1 MINPYDAL
9 DLILSN
15 IKEVGY
21 ELIPV
26 FNATNRVAYENVK
39 SKVNLPGFDNSAMD
53 GFAFRYDD
61 LKECDNKFKI
71 RGTISAGDF
80 GNYKIEKGCECY
92 RIMTG
97 AKMPDGADTVME
109 VEKVDEK
116 GEFIFLLDKIKKG
129 KNVRKVGEDIKVG
142 DEIDIK
148 GKFLKPWDISRLISC
163 GIFNVKVFRRLKVA
177 VVATGDELLVPGE
190 ILSGEKIYDAN
201 SYNIKLLLENY
212 GIDISY
218 FGVAEDDS
226 DRFLKLFELF
236 EDYDAVISSAGIS
249 FGDFDVVTNA
259 FEKRGIK
266 WLFKNVKQKPG
277 KPFSF
282 ALIDGKI
289 PFFALPGNPV
299 SAFFCTFFYV
309 LPALRKMLG
318 FKKYTN
324 SFVYAKLMGNMT
336 KKNNRFHFN
345 RVSVKLNEGEFLA
358 FPFRTQDSHVISS
371 IFFGNAFAVIEDDR
385 VGEIPAGE
393 KLKCY
398 LYDYESI
405 F

>member
-1 MINPYDAL
+1 MINPFDAL

-15 IKEVGY
+15 VEEVGY
-21 ELIPV
+21 EVIPV
-26 FNATNRVAYENVK
+26 FDAMNRVAYENVK

-53 GFAFRYDD
+53 GFAFKYED
-61 LKECDNKFKI
+61 LEKCNGKFQI
-71 RGTISAGDF
+71 QGTISAGDF
-80 GNYKIEKGCECY
+80 NDYKIENDCECY

-97 AKMPDGADTVME
+97 AKVPEGADTVVE
-109 VEKVDEK
+109 FEKVDEK
-116 GEFIFLLDKIKKG
+116 DGFIILQDEIKRG
-129 KNVRKVGEDIKVG
+129 KNVRKIGEDIKVG

-148 GKFLKPWDISRLISC
+148 GKFLKSWDISRLISC
-163 GIFNVKVFRRLKVA
+163 GIFNVKVYRRLKVA

-190 ILSGEKIYDAN
+190 IPNSEKIYDAN
-201 SYNIKLLLENY
+201 SYNIKLLLQNY
-212 GIDISY
+212 GIDASY
-218 FGVAEDDS
+218 FGVAKDDS
-226 DRFLKLFELF
+226 DEFLKLFDQF
-236 EDYDAVISSAGIS
+236 KDYDAVISSAGIS

-259 FEKRGIK
+259 FEKRGTK

-309 LPALRKMLG
+309 LPVLRKMLG

-336 KKNNRFHFN
+336 KKNKRFHFN
-345 RVSVKLNEGEFLA
+345 RVSVKLNDGEFLA

-371 IFFGNAFAVIEDDR
+371 IFFGNAFAVIEDER

-393 KLKCY
+393 RLKCY
-398 LYDYESI
+398 LYDHESI